1 MSSASTSATST
12 NSVHTERSTY
22 DRRIAA
28 AEPILRPQRPFT
40 RLRSDGATFSADCST
55 NTKPRREDRVCAP
68 HGVPKI
74 GFRLQTSPFRRRSGV
89 GTHTPF
95 PSPSLLAS
103 VAEQRTAA
111 RRSSFIVL
119 VNGGPEGKLRGRTP
133 LRSLHA
139 RVCRRRGLNRRKT
152 ANRRPA
158 ANDGTSFRTQLQ
170 AEARPHAWVH
180 KLSRVQNPFDLQ
192 GRPNKCTPRP
202 YGIEKPRQLPPTRCA
217 SNAKKE
223 MSIRPG
229 ATTGRKTSNDDL
241 TSGPSSERALR

>member
-1 MSSASTSATST
+1 MP
-12 NSVHTERSTY
+12 VG
-22 DRRIAA
+22 
-28 AEPILRPQRPFT
+28 AENWVSP
-40 RLRSDGATFSADCST
+40 A
-55 NTKPRREDRVCAP
+55 NE
-68 HGVPKI
+68 
-74 GFRLQTSPFRRRSGV
+74 PFRRRSGV

-192 GRPNKCTPRP
+192 EDRISETHAVLCRLIP
-202 YGIEKPRQLPPTRCA
+202 
-217 SNAKKE
+217 S
-223 MSIRPG
+223 
-229 ATTGRKTSNDDL
+229 ATTIR
-241 TSGPSSERALR
+241 